1 MKIKGI
7 TDEDFVNYKKAS
19 MFIAF
24 PNCSFKCDH
33 ECGRAV
39 CQNSALAKSQTIDI
53 PISMLIDRYGQNPIS
68 KAVVCG
74 GLEPLDSW
82 EELQAFIRDFRY
94 YTPDDIVIYTGYEEE
109 EIKDKIEWLS
119 LFENIIIKFGRYR
132 TNEPSHYD
140 NLLGVSLMSSNQY
153 AKAYNVM
160 EGYC

>member
-1 MKIKGI
+1 MKLIDI
-7 TDEDFVNYKKAS
+7 VDYDIINYKKPS
-19 MFIAF
+19 MFLIF
-24 PNCSFKCDH
+24 PNCTFK
-33 ECGRAV
+33 CGRAE
-39 CQNSALAKSQTIDI
+39 CQNFALSKEKAIDVMPYDI
-53 PISMLIDRYGQNPIS
+53 TTRYLDSPLTE
-68 KAVVCG
+68 AVVCG
-74 GLEPLDSW
+74 GLEPFDSW